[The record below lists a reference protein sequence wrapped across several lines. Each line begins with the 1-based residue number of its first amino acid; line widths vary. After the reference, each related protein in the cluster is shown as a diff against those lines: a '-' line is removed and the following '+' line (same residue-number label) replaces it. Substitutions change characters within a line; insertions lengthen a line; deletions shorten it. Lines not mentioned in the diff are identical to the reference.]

1 MVSAGSPDNAMV
13 LRKGSDTEM
22 ASSIEVGT
30 MNLILAAPGVKR
42 DSTGGT
48 LGSGEIVVVIA
59 QDKMGAPDGQVSNV
73 LVRGVS
79 ESALKV
85 HPEVHVVDGRPP
97 TPGTDEVMIGRGLVG
112 RFAGM
117 RIGDKFDLKK
127 NRPVNVVGVFE
138 AGGASFESEVWANI
152 DTAASSF
159 GREGLVNSVVVR
171 LDSPSKFDAFQAAVE
186 NDKRLGL
193 EASIETKYYEH
204 QSRARAVHRNLGG
217 IISFFFAF
225 GAIFGAIITMHAA
238 SRKDNARSARSGARL
253 LAQLD
258 SVLLPARSRAARDR
272 GGVVGLIGA
281 LALGST
287 KLSMMN
293 FQTWQEVTFSFDANP
308 AVLIRALVWGA
319 VMGIVGGAWPA
330 IRAARISASSGD
342 ARGLIGRRLGSVRNL
357 GAKVGERPLHQT
369 VYVIAELSVVSIE
382 LRRADG
388 RKHSYPDELRRDAK
402 APLREHP
409 VRSLDTIGTTGTRL
423 RAATQKAPR

>member
-1 MVSAGSPDNAMV
+1 MVPISYNVRSLLVRKTTTIATALGIGLVVFVFASAAMLSSGVTKTMVSAGRPDNAMV

-22 ASSIEVGT
+22 ASSIELGT

-42 DSTGGT
+42 DTAGGA

-79 ESALKV
+79 ETALKV
-85 HPEVHVVDGRPP
+85 HPEVRVVEGRPP
-97 TPGTDEVMIGRGLVG
+97 QPGTDEVMIGRGLVG

-138 AGGASFESEVWANI
+138 AGGTSYESEVWANI
-152 DTAASSF
+152 DTARSSF
-159 GREGLVNSVVVR
+159 GRDGLVNSVVVR
-171 LDSPSKFDAFQAAVE
+171 LDSPSKFDAFRAGVE

-204 QSRARAVHRNLGG
+204 QSEGTSQFVGILGG

-238 SRKDNARSARSGARL
+238 VAQRQREIGTLRALGFSRGSILFSFL
-253 LAQLD
+253 LEAVML
-258 SVLLPARSRAARDR
+258 AFA
-272 GGVVGLIGA
+272 GGVVGLLGA
-281 LALGST
+281 LALGAT
-287 KLSMMN
+287 KISMMN
-293 FQTWQEVTFSFDANP
+293 FQTWQEITFSFDPNP
-308 AVLIRALVWGA
+308 EVLVRSLLWGA

-330 IRAARISASSGD
+330 IRAARISPVQAM
-342 ARGLIGRRLGSVRNL
+342 RG
-357 GAKVGERPLHQT
+357 A
-369 VYVIAELSVVSIE
+369 
-382 LRRADG
+382 
-388 RKHSYPDELRRDAK
+388 
-402 APLREHP
+402 
-409 VRSLDTIGTTGTRL
+409 
-423 RAATQKAPR
+423 